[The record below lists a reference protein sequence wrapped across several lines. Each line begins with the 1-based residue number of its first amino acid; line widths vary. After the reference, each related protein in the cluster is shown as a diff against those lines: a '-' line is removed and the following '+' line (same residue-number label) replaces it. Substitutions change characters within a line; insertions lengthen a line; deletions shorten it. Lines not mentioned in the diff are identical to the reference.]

1 MENVWDAMAVDAYSG
16 KRDGLRI
23 GRHLLALPIIMT
35 FLLLV
40 AFYRNQEVLDE
51 NPNNF
56 FGGKFVSPNELNSSN
71 FTDQFVVIAVVV
83 KGKPISDER
92 DNVNRV

>member
-23 GRHLLALPIIMT
+23 GRHLLALPIVMT

-83 KGKPISDER
+83 KGKLMGD
-92 DNVNRV
+92 